1 MEADN
6 RTFAFWSG
14 GGMRMAVKLSP
25 KSCLDLKRKIAE
37 LERVRTQMK
46 LEMVRI
52 RVQPGQ
58 CTEEDL
64 ADTVNSLV
72 LLEDELGELIRQY
85 EEGCPS

>member
-1 MEADN
+1 MEAGN
-6 RTFAFWSG
+6 IAVTARSG
-14 GGMRMAVKLSP
+14 GGTQMAVKLSP
-25 KSCLDLKRKIAE
+25 RNCLDLKRKIAE

-58 CTEEDL
+58 VSEEDL

-72 LLEDELGELIRQY
+72 LLEDELGELIQQY
-85 EEGCPS
+85 EEGCSS